1 MPFLR
6 RAIRR
11 WLPAVGGSK
20 SVLLVLVT
28 YASVNEHSASVRTT
42 LFERPFLTLTYDE
55 QNRWLHAQW
64 RGRLTLE
71 AVREGS
77 EEVLALVRAKRY
89 QRLLNDNTRVT
100 ELGLSEEEQAGY
112 QIMHLLFEAGL
123 HYLAWIY
130 APVPQGRSYA
140 ENSVAVAGWPLI
152 LTFEEY
158 GPAAEWLRQ
167 AP

>member
-1 MPFLR
+1 M
-6 RAIRR
+6 
-11 WLPAVGGSK
+11 
-20 SVLLVLVT
+20 
-28 YASVNEHSASVRTT
+28 
-42 LFERPFLTLTYDE
+42 D
-55 QNRWLHAQW
+55 
-64 RGRLTLE
+64 

-77 EEVLALVRAKRY
+77 EEVLALVRTKGY

-158 GPAAEWLRQ
+158 GPAAEWLRH